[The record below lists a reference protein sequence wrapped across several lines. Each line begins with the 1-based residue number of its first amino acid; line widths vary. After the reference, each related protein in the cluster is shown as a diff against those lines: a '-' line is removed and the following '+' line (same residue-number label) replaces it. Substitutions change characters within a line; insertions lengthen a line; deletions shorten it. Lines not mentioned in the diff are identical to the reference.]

1 MQRAIIVKEFSA
13 CFFISKT
20 SPRKSHCL
28 LSFVGNLLLLLQL
41 ESTQSSIR
49 ATLSSSSISFV
60 IFSLCVGEERMN
72 FQHGVEHT
80 LKTAGVVKS
89 EQRREKQLKSLKK
102 KFFCIVLKKKKEVH
116 IKFFF
121 FSFSSFNFFFVC
133 MWIYCLSEWSEN
145 VVVIKSGFS
154 TSKQQLEFD
163 LDVSA
168 GYYYCLSGSC
178 FLYYFIF
185 FLLSDK
191 RKHKYMLTMT
201 I

>member
-60 IFSLCVGEERMN
+60 IFSLCEGEERMN

-89 EQRREKQLKSLKK
+89 EQRREKQLKSLI
-102 KFFCIVLKKKKEVH
+102 FFFFLHCAKKKKRSAYKIV
-116 IKFFF
+116 IFFF
-121 FSFSSFNFFFVC
+121 FL
-133 MWIYCLSEWSEN
+133 I
-145 VVVIKSGFS
+145 
-154 TSKQQLEFD
+154 
-163 LDVSA
+163 
-168 GYYYCLSGSC
+168 
-178 FLYYFIF
+178 
-185 FLLSDK
+185 
-191 RKHKYMLTMT
+191 
-201 I
+201 

>member
-28 LSFVGNLLLLLQL
+28 LSFVGNLLLLLHL

-89 EQRREKQLKSLKK
+89 EQRREKQLESLKK
-102 KFFCIVLKKKKEVH
+102 NFFLHCAKKKRSAYKIV
-116 IKFFF
+116 FFF
-121 FSFSSFNFFFVC
+121 F
-133 MWIYCLSEWSEN
+133 
-145 VVVIKSGFS
+145 
-154 TSKQQLEFD
+154 
-163 LDVSA
+163 
-168 GYYYCLSGSC
+168 
-178 FLYYFIF
+178 FLI
-185 FLLSDK
+185 
-191 RKHKYMLTMT
+191 
-201 I
+201 

>member
-89 EQRREKQLKSLKK
+89 EQRREKQLKSLI
-102 KFFCIVLKKKKEVH
+102 FFFFLHCAKKKKVH
-116 IKFFF
+116 IKLLF

-133 MWIYCLSEWSEN
+133 M
-145 VVVIKSGFS
+145 
-154 TSKQQLEFD
+154 
-163 LDVSA
+163 
-168 GYYYCLSGSC
+168 
-178 FLYYFIF
+178 
-185 FLLSDK
+185 
-191 RKHKYMLTMT
+191 
-201 I
+201 

>member
-28 LSFVGNLLLLLQL
+28 LSFVGNLLLLLHL

-89 EQRREKQLKSLKK
+89 EQRREKQLESLKK
-102 KFFCIVLKKKKEVH
+102 IFFCIVLKKKEVH
-116 IKFFF
+116 IKLFF

-133 MWIYCLSEWSEN
+133 MWIYCLSEWSED

-168 GYYYCLSGSC
+168 AYYYCLSGSC

-185 FLLSDK
+185 FYYLIK
-191 RKHKYMLTMT
+191 GN
-201 I
+201 INIC